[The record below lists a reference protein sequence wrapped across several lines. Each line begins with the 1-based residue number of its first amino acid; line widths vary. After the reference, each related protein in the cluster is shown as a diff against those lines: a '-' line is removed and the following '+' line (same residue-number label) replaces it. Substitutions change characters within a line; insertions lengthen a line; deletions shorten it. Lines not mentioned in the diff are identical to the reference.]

1 MNGSGSRWLS
11 QRWTTACWKSNSG
24 KLLYYDTS
32 HVSIINTRTAITTG
46 GSSNGEG
53 HSPGDNEINRRG
65 YDSRLP
71 EDGIG
76 QRFIGQEISESCSY
90 WKPDAT
96 INWSLV
102 DSCRSIL
109 TPYHTVKSVCQS
121 ICLPL
126 CCSMYVCNCLSAFN
140 ILVRAIISACHM
152 YTIYICQHIHL
163 LCSMLFHCFTHWWYN
178 CAANIKFNIETIRAM
193 WHRIATLLHA
203 CLLHNFFYIN
213 LWW

>member
-1 MNGSGSRWLS
+1 MNGVGDRWLS
-11 QRWTTACWKSNSG
+11 QRWTTRGRSNSG

-32 HVSIINTRTAITTG
+32 HANIINTTTAITTG
-46 GSSNGEG
+46 RGNVEG

-121 ICLPL
+121 ICLSF
-126 CCSMYVCNCLSAFN
+126 CMSVHMCMCLSAFLQSCDSYSVSLSHVHVSIS
-140 ILVRAIISACHM
+140 ILYIAYAIPLC
-152 YTIYICQHIHL
+152 YTLMVQ
-163 LCSMLFHCFTHWWYN
+163 LCGKHKHWNYQG
-178 CAANIKFNIETIRAM
+178 
-193 WHRIATLLHA
+193 
-203 CLLHNFFYIN
+203 
-213 LWW
+213 